1 MTRPWHGHDM
11 LRAGRPRARLAGAS
25 WTCSALWS
33 GRTQRPGQDRVNRE
47 VSRKCLGSVYEV
59 SRKCLGSV

>member
-47 VSRKCLGSVYEV
+47 VSRKCLGSV
-59 SRKCLGSV
+59 